1 MLKKLVVGK
10 SKNRLK
16 YQSIYIKLAVQLFGE
31 SKISSRMNLKNVQL
45 PPPPHPPSNIL
56 LSLQYINNFIGKIIQ
71 DTK

>member
-1 MLKKLVVGK
+1 MLKKLVVRK

-45 PPPPHPPSNIL
+45 PPPPPTP
-56 LSLQYINNFIGKIIQ
+56 LQIYCYPYSI
-71 DTK
+71 

>member
-45 PPPPHPPSNIL
+45 PPSTP
-56 LSLQYINNFIGKIIQ
+56 LQIYCYPYSI
-71 DTK
+71 

>member
-31 SKISSRMNLKNVQL
+31 SKISSRMN
-45 PPPPHPPSNIL
+45 
-56 LSLQYINNFIGKIIQ
+56 
-71 DTK
+71 